1 MWIFLNKSFLSIVA
15 VKDKPDVLLVRGRIF
30 GDIEYVFPEA
40 EVLTDLGSDY
50 KYRAFLPRKLVKEII
65 ALEIGKINYTN
76 FKKSVNPYN
85 RELAYF
91 DVWARMIDYQLQEN
105 SNKISGDY

>member
-1 MWIFLNKSFLSIVA
+1 MWIFLSQSFLSIVA
-15 VKDKPDVLLVRGRIF
+15 VKDKPEILVVRSRIS

-40 EVLTDLGSDY
+40 EVLTDIGSDY
-50 KYRAFLPRKLVKEII
+50 KYRAFLSRKRVAEAI
-65 ALEIGKINYTN
+65 ATEVMNINYTN

>member
-1 MWIFLNKSFLSIVA
+1 MWIFLSQSFLSIVA
-15 VKDKPDVLLVRGRIF
+15 VKDQPEILVVRSRIS

-40 EVLTDLGSDY
+40 EVLTDIGSDY
-50 KYRAFLPRKLVKEII
+50 KYRAFLSRKLVAEVI
-65 ALEIGKINYTN
+65 ALEISNIDYTN

-91 DVWARMIDYQLQEN
+91 DVWARILDYQLQEN
-105 SNKISGDY
+105 P

>member
-1 MWIFLNKSFLSIVA
+1 MWIFLNKSFLSIIA
-15 VKDKPDVLLVRGRIF
+15 VKDKPEILVVRARIA
-30 GDIEYVFPEA
+30 GDIECVFPEA
-40 EVLTDLGSDY
+40 EVLTDIGSDY
-50 KYRAFLPRKLVKEII
+50 KYRAFIPRKRVAE
-65 ALEIGKINYTN
+65 AMTTEVMNINYTN
-76 FKKSVNPYN
+76 FKKSVNSYN

>member
-1 MWIFLNKSFLSIVA
+1 MWIFLSNSFLSIVA
-15 VKDKPDVLLVRGRIF
+15 VKNQPDVLLVRARIA
-30 GDIEYVFPEA
+30 GDIECVFPEA
-40 EVLTDLGSDY
+40 EVLTDIGSDY
-50 KYRAFLPRKLVKEII
+50 KYRAFLSRKLVAEVI
-65 ALEIGKINYTN
+65 ALEIENIDYTN

-105 SNKISGDY
+105 SHKISGDY

>member
-1 MWIFLNKSFLSIVA
+1 MWIFLSHSFLSIVA
-15 VKDKPDVLLVRGRIF
+15 VKGQPDVLLVRARIS

-50 KYRAFLPRKLVKEII
+50 KYRAFLPRKLVAETMAIEVNNI
-65 ALEIGKINYTN
+65 DYTN

-91 DVWARMIDYQLQEN
+91 DIYARMLDYQIQEN
-105 SNKISGDY
+105 SNRISGDY